1 MHRCPGL
8 YVPESRDFL
17 VAIDDICRELPGH
30 DALKQSR
37 HRLTIILG
45 LKTTP
50 EKLADLSKGLAHVY
64 LISGEEPLTAG
75 EAADAVRTAAKAQGY
90 EREVFFV
97 DRASSPLWP
106 EIITAVQS
114 LSLFAPRRLL
124 EVRMPGGKPGTGS
137 KPLQELVALAGPDL
151 LIMVITGELDFE
163 TQKSAWV
170 QAIDHAGT
178 WVVADG
184 VALAQ
189 FPHWLRRRAEKSG
202 ISLNDEAVAALVA
215 QTEGNLLAALQEIH
229 KLALSGLTQVGGDEV
244 LASATQSSRFDL
256 TQLGEAVL
264 QGSTARALRVL
275 AGLRAEGVEPT
286 LILWA
291 ILQELRTVWMELVPG
306 APIPAVWSRNRKHVP
321 AAVQRLKGRGR
332 QFFGRLN
339 ARAVRADRMIKGQLG
354 GSAWDEIALLVAEF
368 SSADTL
374 LTSVA

>member
-1 MHRCPGL
+1 
-8 YVPESRDFL
+8 
-17 VAIDDICRELPGH
+17 
-30 DALKQSR
+30 
-37 HRLTIILG
+37 
-45 LKTTP
+45 
-50 EKLADLSKGLAHVY
+50 
-64 LISGEEPLTAG
+64 
-75 EAADAVRTAAKAQGY
+75 
-90 EREVFFV
+90 
-97 DRASSPLWP
+97 
-106 EIITAVQS
+106 
-114 LSLFAPRRLL
+114 
-124 EVRMPGGKPGTGS
+124 
-137 KPLQELVALAGPDL
+137 
-151 LIMVITGELDFE
+151 
-163 TQKSAWV
+163 
-170 QAIDHAGT
+170 
-178 WVVADG
+178 
-184 VALAQ
+184 
-189 FPHWLRRRAEKSG
+189 
-202 ISLNDEAVAALVA
+202 LN
-215 QTEGNLLAALQEIH
+215 
-229 KLALSGLTQVGGDEV
+229 GLTQVGGDEV